1 MQCPRCRHDNPAGQ
15 KFCGECGAALAALC
29 AACGASNPPA
39 HKFCGECGAP
49 LGAAPAAPPAAP
61 AATPY
66 TPKHL
71 AAKILTS
78 RSALEGERKQVTV
91 LFADCAGFT
100 ALSSRLDPE
109 DLHGVMDGCFT
120 HLAEAVHRYEGTV
133 NQYTGDGIMALFGAP
148 IAHEDHAVR
157 AVAAGLAIQKASRE
171 YSASLVRERGFG
183 LELRIG
189 INTGPVV
196 VGRIGDDLRMDYTA
210 QGQTVN
216 LAARLQAASPPGGVL
231 ISETTQRLVRDYFLL
246 EERGALELKGIDGA
260 VHAFAVT
267 DQRRRRARFDVAL
280 ERGLTPLVGRAT
292 ERQFLRECFARAQA
306 GRGQVVSVV
315 GEAGTGKSRLAYE
328 LQRELRDEAHIY
340 LEAHCAPHGAAL
352 PFNSIVQFLGTSF
365 GIEEGDSEATRS
377 DKLLAGTHGMD
388 PALEWIVPYI
398 RHLFALPAPE
408 LEAEGL
414 DQTQR
419 KWRLIEAVKA
429 LALRSAQQRPLVL
442 VLEDLQWIDRQ
453 SEEVMAALVDAF
465 GSHRVLLVCTHR
477 SGYAPPW
484 RDRSFHQR
492 LTLDPL
498 SGAET
503 AQMVAA
509 LLGEDGAPEAVRAL
523 VAQRAE
529 GNPLFIEELARYV
542 REHGSE
548 ARNLPGT
555 VQDLLT
561 ARLDRLPEGLKH
573 TLQTAAVL
581 GRQFPLALLEAV
593 AGTGTDLRADLR
605 ELARHELLQETDL
618 YPDLKY
624 RFTHQLIQEAAY
636 QELLLRARAELHGRA
651 GAALERLYAGR
662 LEEVLPELAEHFGKS
677 DEHVKALHYLVRAG
691 ERAQSLFAYE
701 EAQGYYRRALE
712 RLEQDPD
719 GGAQRSAVLE
729 RLGDAAMAHGSLQEA
744 RAYWKEALALAG
756 TDRARAAD
764 LYRKA
769 GGAAWAA
776 GEKDVALEHLAMGLA
791 VLGDDLRQLPAARL
805 YQEFGRIHF
814 RLGEHDAAIEWAKR
828 ALELGLALGAH
839 DVVSEAYN
847 TLGVAMA
854 RAGDIERGAAYVKQ
868 CLETALA
875 QQHGAIAARAYTNLA
890 VMYASLDHERSA
902 QYCREGLALAHKIG
916 DRLQQSWLYCTLASG
931 HCTLVGDY
939 DEGVKAAEAAVEV
952 DQRLGQRSHLPIPLI
967 ILAQIYQCRGDEG
980 RSAHYYREA
989 LAVAEEVGEPQ
1000 LLFPCYE
1007 GLATLAIEQGDE
1019 AEAESWLARSRDVQ
1033 QATGWS
1039 ADTFLVL
1046 PFLS

>member
-1 MQCPRCRHDNPAGQ
+1 MQCPRCRHENPAGQ
-15 KFCGECGAALAALC
+15 KFCGECGEALAALC
-29 AACGASNPPA
+29 AACGASNAPGQ
-39 HKFCGECGAP
+39 KFCGECGTA
-49 LGAAPAAPPAAP
+49 LGATA
-61 AATPY
+61 PY

-71 AAKILTS
+71 ADRILGS
-78 RSALEGERKQVTV
+78 KSALEGERKQVTV

-109 DLHGVMDGCFT
+109 ELHGVMDGCFT
-120 HLAEAVHRYEGTV
+120 HLSEAVHRYEGTV

-157 AVAAGLAIQKASRE
+157 GVAAALAIQKASRE
-171 YSASLVRERGFG
+171 YSDKLQRERGFE
-183 LELRIG
+183 LALRIG

-216 LAARLQAASPPGGVL
+216 LAARLQAAAPPRGVL
-231 ISETTQRLVRDYFLL
+231 ISESTHRMVCDYFLL
-246 EERGALELKGIDGA
+246 EDRGVLALKGIEA
-260 VHAFAVT
+260 PVHAFAVT

-315 GEAGTGKSRLAYE
+315 GEAGAGKSRLAYE
-328 LQRELRDEAHIY
+328 LQRELRSEAHMY

-352 PFNSIVQFLGTSF
+352 PFHSIVQFLGASF
-365 GIEEGDSEATRS
+365 RIEEGDSEAAKS
-377 DKLLAGTHGMD
+377 DKLAAGIRGMD
-388 PALEWIVPYI
+388 AGLEWIVPYI
-398 RHLFALPAPE
+398 RHLLALPAPE

-414 DQTQR
+414 DQAQR

-429 LALRSAQQRPLVL
+429 LVLRSAQQRPLVL

-484 RDRSFHQR
+484 RDRSFHRR
-492 LTLDPL
+492 LSLDPL
-498 SGAET
+498 SDEET
-503 AQMVAA
+503 AQMVVA
-509 LLGEDGAPEAVRAL
+509 LLGEGGAPEAVRNL

-529 GNPLFIEELARYV
+529 GNPFFIEELARYV
-542 REHGSE
+542 REQGSD
-548 ARNLPGT
+548 ARHLPGT

-561 ARLDRLPEGLKH
+561 ARLDRLPEGLKR

-593 AGTGTDLRADLR
+593 APAGTDLHADLR

-618 YPDLKY
+618 FPELKY

-636 QELLLRARAELHGRA
+636 QELLLRARTDLHARA
-651 GAALERLYAGR
+651 GQALERLYAGR
-662 LEEVLPELAEHFGKS
+662 LEEVLPALAEHFDKS
-677 DEHVKALHYLVRAG
+677 DDRAKALHYLVRAG

-712 RLEQDPD
+712 RLEQDAD

-729 RLGDAAMAHGSLQEA
+729 KLGDAAMAHGALQQA
-744 RAYWKEALALAG
+744 RAYWQEALALVG
-756 TDRARAAD
+756 TQRARAAD
-764 LYRKA
+764 LYRKT

-776 GEKDVALEHLAMGLA
+776 GEKDAALEHLAMGLA

-814 RLGEHDAAIEWAKR
+814 RLGEHDAAIQWAKR
-828 ALELGLALGAH
+828 ALELGLALGAP

-875 QQHGAIAARAYTNLA
+875 QQHGAVAARAYTNLA
-890 VMYASLDHERSA
+890 VMHASLDHELSA
-902 QYCREGLALAHKIG
+902 KYCREGLALAQKIG

-952 DQRLGQRSHLPIPLI
+952 DERLGQRNHLPIPLI
-967 ILAQIYQCRGDEG
+967 ILAQIYQCRGDEA
-980 RSAHYYREA
+980 RSAHYYRKA
-989 LAVAEEVGEPQ
+989 LAVAEQVGEPQ
-1000 LLFPCYE
+1000 LLFPCCE

-1019 AEAESWLARSRDVQ
+1019 ADAERWLARSREVQ

-1046 PFLS
+1046 PFLC